1 MNQIMKRGGDDQEME
16 GMFRTPQVLSKSYT
30 STVLDLYLDSEIGS
44 PDKYR
49 EIYHALSNAGH
60 QDYIVLHV
68 NSVGGRM
75 DAGLQ
80 IINHIRNCKAKVVG
94 VLHVECASMASAIL
108 LACDEWEINDFST
121 MMIHSCS
128 YGAIGKQSDVHN
140 RVQFTTKFNEKFIRK
155 NYTGFLSE
163 EEIQKVL
170 EGADLYFDSD
180 EITKRLETFSELRD
194 KEDTEEVVEQEVVE
208 EETPAPA
215 RSRKP
220 KAKA

>member
-1 MNQIMKRGGDDQEME
+1 MNNFMKRGGDEQEME

-80 IINHIRNCKAKVVG
+80 IINHIINCLLTQMENFILQFYLANG
-94 VLHVECASMASAIL
+94 QMHSAIFRTL
-108 LACDEWEINDFST
+108 
-121 MMIHSCS
+121 
-128 YGAIGKQSDVHN
+128 GA
-140 RVQFTTKFNEKFIRK
+140 
-155 NYTGFLSE
+155 
-163 EEIQKVL
+163 
-170 EGADLYFDSD
+170 
-180 EITKRLETFSELRD
+180 
-194 KEDTEEVVEQEVVE
+194 
-208 EETPAPA
+208 
-215 RSRKP
+215 
-220 KAKA
+220 